1 MLGQLNATREFNK
14 TLWRTDKEE
23 TAKYRPPCEAC
34 ENPSTGVPGLDNYEN
49 TYMQIK

>member
-23 TAKYRPPCEAC
+23 TAKYRLPCEAKRG
-34 ENPSTGVPGLDNYEN
+34 PVTS
-49 TYMQIK
+49 